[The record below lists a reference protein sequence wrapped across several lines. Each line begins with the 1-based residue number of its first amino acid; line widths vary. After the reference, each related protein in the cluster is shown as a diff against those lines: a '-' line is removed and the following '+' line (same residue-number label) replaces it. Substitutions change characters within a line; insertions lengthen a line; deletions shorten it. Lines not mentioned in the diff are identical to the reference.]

1 MSEPISVNPQVLRWA
16 RTSLG
21 LSQEEV
27 AQRMNKKATEV
38 DTWERGEASPN
49 IYSVGKAGI
58 QDL

>member
-27 AQRMNKKATEV
+27 AQRMNKKAREV
-38 DTWERGEASPN
+38 DSWERGEASP
-49 IYSVGKAGI
+49 
-58 QDL
+58 